1 MLVLDAVVSGAKISM
16 SNKRSKRKRTQKF
29 FCNYC
34 GQQLWRL
41 GSPKHHLFY
50 KEIPDLKR
58 NLNISHKS
66 AVFLATKG
74 VYVDHSS
81 WIEEF
86 FCEDHGKLWMLVR
99 KKPDGTLDAIP
110 ATGNH
115 WKCTTKTID
124 PDLPNPSV
132 SEFSY
137 RISRRAGIQ
146 LAGAARS
153 I

>member
-1 MLVLDAVVSGAKISM
+1 M

-29 FCNYC
+29 FCSYC
-34 GQQLWRL
+34 EQQLWRL

-50 KEIPDLKR
+50 KEVPDIKR

-74 VYVDHSS
+74 AYTDRSS

-86 FCEDHGKLWMLVR
+86 FCREHGKLWMLVR
-99 KKPDGTLDAIP
+99 RKPDGILDAVP
-110 ATGNH
+110 AGADH
-115 WKCTTKTID
+115 WKSTTKTID

-137 RISRRAGIQ
+137 RMSRRSGVE
-146 LAGAARS
+146 LVGRVRS